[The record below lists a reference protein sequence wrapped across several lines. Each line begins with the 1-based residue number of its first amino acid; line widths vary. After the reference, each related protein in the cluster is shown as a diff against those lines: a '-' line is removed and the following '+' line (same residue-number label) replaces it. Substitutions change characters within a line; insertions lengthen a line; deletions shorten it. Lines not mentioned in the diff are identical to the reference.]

1 VCFVAKSVASVDLGT
16 GSLSKEAILMA
27 RVIVLPNA
35 EHPAEGL
42 SGPVLFAERVDP
54 VNLDSEHS
62 SLQLI
67 ERVGWAIRDAEAMEV
82 TKR

>member
-1 VCFVAKSVASVDLGT
+1 
-16 GSLSKEAILMA
+16 MA

-42 SGPVLFAERVDP
+42 SGPVLLAECVNP
-54 VNLDSEHS
+54 VNLDDEHS
-62 SLQLI
+62 SLQFI
-67 ERVGWAIRDAEAMEV
+67 ERVGWAIQDAEAMEV